1 MVDEIKTKDIIILD
15 DPTDGFSNDQM
26 DKIRDVVNELRAKQT
41 IIVSH
46 EPKIESY
53 LDNIIKVRK
62 DDGISRFLEVRYER
76 GRNHE

>member
-15 DPTDGFSNDQM
+15 EPTDGFSNDQM
-26 DKIRDVVNELRAKQT
+26 DRIRDVVNQLGAKQT

-53 LDNIIKVRK
+53 VDNIVRIRK
-62 DDGISRFLEVRYER
+62 EDGISKI
-76 GRNHE
+76 HS